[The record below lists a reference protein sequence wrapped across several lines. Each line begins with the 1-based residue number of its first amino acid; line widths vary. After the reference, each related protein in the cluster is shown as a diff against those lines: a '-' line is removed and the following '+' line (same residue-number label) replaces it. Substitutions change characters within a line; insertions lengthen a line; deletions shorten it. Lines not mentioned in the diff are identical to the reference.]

1 MATNLDASLI
11 LPTPTSFP
19 IFPFPQPYQIQLDLM
34 KHLYEVLES
43 KKISIVESPTGTGKT
58 LSLLTASLT
67 WLRDHQDRA
76 RKAQALAVTTNAN
89 KTTTNAKKATP
100 QWVIDQAIARKRREL
115 EAVEAEREERM
126 KKARAKEA
134 KLRAKVQ
141 HSRKRQK
148 VDGAESSR
156 KGAVNESRYLPS
168 DDEDA
173 EDEDGMSKDVRAL
186 FAKIEASRNISR
198 ITEEDEEALKCTKI
212 YYASRTHSQLSQVLP
227 ELRRVDERRSCSADS
242 SSDSGTDERI
252 GKRPREE
259 NGDDVQCYTTTRT
272 VALGSRKQLCIND
285 TLLKGKR
292 VDLDEACRAL
302 LAEKKE
308 KRCPHLPS
316 QEDEGAMLDLRDQIL
331 ATPKDIEEL
340 AATGRVA
347 GVCPYFGS
355 RRAIDQAELVTLPY
369 NLLFQKSAREALGID
384 LKDQI
389 VVIDEAHNVIPTLL
403 SLSTTSLPLRQ
414 IKLSLAQVKT
424 YLGKFKTRLKHVH
437 VLSLRRLT
445 VFLEG
450 LVMCIEAWGAVDAAT
465 AGADVKENAPRQKQQ
480 QSANAKGK
488 TSMTGGKPSHAAA
501 QSGSLNTVPPKTE
514 IVTPSDMLSRIGKQV
529 DGINLLEVERYL
541 KSSRIARKISG
552 YCVELEETQAEEC
565 TDAEK
570 KKELVRKRKGMVP
583 PLHAVEDFMVSLIGT
598 NNDGRISFTRN
609 ANGSLEVKYQLLN
622 PEPNF
627 AEVVD
632 EARAVVLA
640 GGTMSPMSDVFSQLF
655 SHVSAE
661 RLTSFSCGHIIP
673 ESNLQALVVTK
684 GPKGGLLEYKAE
696 RQRDPAAI
704 DELGQIL
711 FNFSSVTPKGMV
723 VFFPSYNFLNTAKAA
738 WTKSGVLGRL
748 ENKKKVFFEPAE
760 TTDVD
765 GVLQGYATAIHETT
779 TARPKGGALLFAVIG
794 AKLSEGLNF
803 TDDLARSVVII
814 GMPYANLGSAE
825 LKERMAYVQRLEDK
839 RMKEGWKR
847 PAGAKDAAGE
857 LYENMCMNAVNQS
870 IGRAIRHQGDWA
882 TLVLLDRRYANPAV
896 RNKLPKW
903 IGGGLTVADTY
914 GRVIKELGAFY
925 RQKNSV

>member
-1 MATNLDASLI
+1 
-11 LPTPTSFP
+11 
-19 IFPFPQPYQIQLDLM
+19 M

-58 LSLLTASLT
+58 FLCLPQPDVAARPSRSRAEGAGASGHY
-67 WLRDHQDRA
+67 D
-76 RKAQALAVTTNAN
+76 AN

-134 KLRAKVQ
+134 KLRAK
-141 HSRKRQK
+141 K

-285 TLLKGKR
+285 TWLKGKR

-424 YLGKFKTRLKHVH
+424 IWAIQDPI
-437 VLSLRRLT
+437 
-445 VFLEG
+445 EAC

-480 QSANAKGK
+480 ESANAKGK

-570 KKELVRKRKGMVP
+570 KKEL
-583 PLHAVEDFMVSLIGT
+583 
-598 NNDGRISFTRN
+598 DGRISFTRN